1 MGLKTVEEIY
11 QALLEDFSKRI
22 GRDVSHSCD
31 LAVRLY
37 AVAAQVQALY
47 VQMDWVQRQ
56 SFPQTARGVYL
67 DYHAQTPGAGTPC
80 CSKSYRYDA
89 LFRAYRAAG
98 GSCHSGRNRMSQ
110 RCGGAL

>member
-47 VQMDWVQRQ
+47 AQMDWVQRQ
-56 SFPQTARGVYL
+56 SFPQTARLSVLYN
-67 DYHAQTPGAGTPC
+67 
-80 CSKSYRYDA
+80 
-89 LFRAYRAAG
+89 AAEPD
-98 GSCHSGRNRMSQ
+98 SGPLLGLPSE
-110 RCGGAL
+110 CG

>member
-47 VQMDWVQRQ
+47 AV
-56 SFPQTARGVYL
+56 
-67 DYHAQTPGAGTPC
+67 
-80 CSKSYRYDA
+80 SYTH
-89 LFRAYRAAG
+89 LQIMKE
-98 GSCHSGRNRMSQ
+98 GRSV
-110 RCGGAL
+110 

>member
-37 AVAAQVQALY
+37 AVAAQVHRPIQI
-47 VQMDWVQRQ
+47 
-56 SFPQTARGVYL
+56 
-67 DYHAQTPGAGTPC
+67 
-80 CSKSYRYDA
+80 K
-89 LFRAYRAAG
+89 
-98 GSCHSGRNRMSQ
+98 
-110 RCGGAL
+110 